1 MLLAVAVTRLR
12 VVLLCLVFLFLSATS
27 VTSTVDTSP
36 LAPTRQRK
44 RQRWVQQRGVATEN
58 DAREWSGNHHQ
69 ANGLMSHRPIRKK
82 QFDKENWP
90 ILVGNQK
97 KNNKKDKKSSKKKKN
112 HGYNENGKQ
121 ERSGGGGDMHKD
133 CGAVDELPRGGGLV
147 YKDCALFYVGG
158 ELAARGNEDN
168 ENENNEDD
176 DPPGGEEYQ
185 SIDEADDEADISSEE
200 RPGGEGYQ
208 AIDCSLF
215 NSMDD
220 FPPECQESDPIE
232 TVLEIPGTITDAPE
246 EGVEDGNIQQGS
258 APENLISVKLKLGF
272 LKEPAMNLIT
282 AIVSRVMSRL
292 LDSLTSFDCRY
303 FDASVRRLRPLRPDE
318 VPTDEE
324 PIIVD
329 ERDQPLDESWQTP
342 WPEARKSKDDSKRS
356 KSTQNTT
363 VQLYHAWT
371 NIMDPTIIQDDEEVA
386 IWYTAQVD
394 YGAFLKTENDKA
406 PKPIRSQD
414 TVGNITKFCQYVV
427 NRAIASGDLLEHLL
441 QAVEKAK
448 DEQDPEDSTFDIT
461 GEADNE
467 IIMVGV
473 AIAGLDEEDS
483 ASVKSDETSNRMYT
497 EPLELEWGPREWSGL
512 VLFWITLI
520 FATTLTYCAT
530 VLQRKQST
538 KQRWGAVLTEHG
550 VSSILQVGYRYH
562 TQEGDNQLFL
572 QVYDKGK
579 AGYNDDNSVL
589 QGGVEQEVIATGTLP
604 TAAPTTMTP
613 GGTLSSSGRDEH
625 SQLPSSSF
633 TASTPEQQ
641 QRSHNYEEETKEP
654 DR

>member
-12 VVLLCLVFLFLSATS
+12 VALLCLVFLSATS
-27 VTSTVDTSP
+27 VTSTVDTLP
-36 LAPTRQRK
+36 LAPTRQ

-58 DAREWSGNHHQ
+58 DVREWSDNHHHR

-82 QFDKENWP
+82 KQFDKGNWP
-90 ILVGNQK
+90 MLVGNQK
-97 KNNKKDKKSSKKKKN
+97 NNNKKNKKSSKKKSN
-112 HGYNENGKQ
+112 HGYDENGKQ
-121 ERSGGGGDMHKD
+121 ERSGGGGDTHRD
-133 CGAVDELPRGGGLV
+133 CGAADELPRGGGLV

-158 ELAARGNEDN
+158 ELAARGNDDEDNDN
-168 ENENNEDD
+168 ENDEDD
-176 DPPGGEEYQ
+176 DPPDGEEYQ
-185 SIDEADDEADISSEE
+185 AIDEADDEADMSSDD
-200 RPGGEGYQ
+200 RPGGEGYH

-215 NSMDD
+215 NSMDA
-220 FPPECQESDPIE
+220 FPPECQESDSIDSE
-232 TVLEIPGTITDAPE
+232 QEIPGTMTGGPQ
-246 EGVEDGNIQQGS
+246 EGAEDENLQQGS
-258 APENLISVKLKLGF
+258 APENLISVKLSLGF

-282 AIVSRVMSRL
+282 AIVSRVMSSL
-292 LDSLTSFDCRY
+292 LDSLTPFECRY

-324 PIIVD
+324 PMIID
-329 ERDQPLDESWQTP
+329 ERDQPLDESWETP
-342 WPEARKSKDDSKRS
+342 LPEGRKNKDESKRS

-371 NIMDPTIIQDDEEVA
+371 NFMDPTIIQEDEEGA

-406 PKPIRSQD
+406 SKPIRSQD
-414 TVGNITKFCQYVV
+414 TVGNITKFCQYIV
-427 NRAIASGDLLEHLL
+427 NRAIASGDFLEYLL
-441 QAVEKAK
+441 QAVEEAK
-448 DEQDPEDSTFDIT
+448 DEQDPEDPTLDIT

-473 AIAGLDEEDS
+473 AIAGLDQGDS
-483 ASVKSDETSNRMYT
+483 VSVESDETSNRIYT
-497 EPLELEWGPREWSGL
+497 KPLELEWGPREWSGL

-625 SQLPSSSF
+625 SQLQSSSF